1 MGLKDILASKGK
13 RRILTKMFRPPIFA
27 NTIFSQSFNLGGF
40 LALFRFGIM
49 FTPSS
54 CLWACDRH
62 FQVWGGLFVPFLVL
76 GELLA
81 PLFGVGKQLAPF
93 SGITGLLAPFGVWG
107 FGGVQCFALAPFH
120 SKYAFFTIKK
130 LSVSVTLSIKSLS
143 PRTCEPVSVFLI
155 ITSQQFKKTL
165 YRNSFWRL
173 KGNRM
178 MHFKYDLPCQRTDVG

>member
-62 FQVWGGLFVPFLVL
+62 FQVWGGGSLYPFWCWGSCQPPFLGL
-76 GELLA
+76 GNSQPPFLGLLGCQ
-81 PLFGVGKQLAPF
+81 PLLEFGVLVGF
-93 SGITGLLAPFGVWG
+93 SVLHQPHFIQSMHFSR
-107 FGGVQCFALAPFH
+107 
-120 SKYAFFTIKK
+120 SKNYLFP
-130 LSVSVTLSIKSLS
+130 SLYQS
-143 PRTCEPVSVFLI
+143 RVYRHGPVSR
-155 ITSQQFKKTL
+155 
-165 YRNSFWRL
+165 YRSF
-173 KGNRM
+173 
-178 MHFKYDLPCQRTDVG
+178 

>member
-62 FQVWGGLFVPFLVL
+62 FQVWGGALCT
-76 GELLA
+76 
-81 PLFGVGKQLAPF
+81 LFGVGGVASPPF
-93 SGITGLLAPFGVWG
+93 WGWEIVSPLFWDYWVVSPFWSLGFWWGLVFCTSPISFKVCI
-107 FGGVQCFALAPFH
+107 FHDQKTICFRH
-120 SKYAFFTIKK
+120 SINQE
-130 LSVSVTLSIKSLS
+130 SIA
-143 PRTCEPVSVFLI
+143 T
-155 ITSQQFKKTL
+155 
-165 YRNSFWRL
+165 
-173 KGNRM
+173 
-178 MHFKYDLPCQRTDVG
+178 DL